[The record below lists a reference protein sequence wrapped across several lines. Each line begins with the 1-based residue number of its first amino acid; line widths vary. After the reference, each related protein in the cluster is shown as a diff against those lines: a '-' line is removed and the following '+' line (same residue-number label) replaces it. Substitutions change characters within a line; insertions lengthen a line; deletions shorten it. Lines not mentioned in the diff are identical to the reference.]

1 VRYLLILM
9 GAIVVALAVKMA
21 SENLWWI
28 AIPDALFGLGV
39 AWMAAAS
46 LHGEHHPHVPAA
58 EPPPPPPLP
67 EPPPSPPPPPPAVTS
82 APPPPRPAV
91 SEVRPLRLKKKRKR
105 R

>member
-1 VRYLLILM
+1 MRYLLILM

-46 LHGEHHPHVPAA
+46 LHGEHHPHALPTV
-58 EPPPPPPLP
+58 PPLP
-67 EPPPSPPPPPPAVTS
+67 EPPPPSPPPPLAVTTAPPPPPPAV
-82 APPPPRPAV
+82 
-91 SEVRPLRLKKKRKR
+91 SEVRPVRHKKKRKR